1 MLLGFFVC
9 VCVNSDHCHADLTP
23 PPGSTLCV
31 WLRVCDDGSPGRGGG
46 GEWFSELLNKVAY
59 TEYCT
64 DIVQEISKNKPEVHR
79 KNWAVLE
86 FMMQMQ
92 RNTITE
98 VNASRA
104 GPCSGGSIVLAAR
117 GRSGGWMVDS
127 LQLVLPWLFSRAVG
141 CPTSPLGC
149 HSVSLAPMQHL
160 LAVSWCSP

>member
-1 MLLGFFVC
+1 MCEFRSLSCRL
-9 VCVNSDHCHADLTP
+9 NP
-23 PPGSTLCV
+23 PPQAAPCVSGSVSVMVARL
-31 WLRVCDDGSPGRGGG
+31 GEGGG
-46 GEWFSELLNKVAY
+46 GKWFSELLNKVAY